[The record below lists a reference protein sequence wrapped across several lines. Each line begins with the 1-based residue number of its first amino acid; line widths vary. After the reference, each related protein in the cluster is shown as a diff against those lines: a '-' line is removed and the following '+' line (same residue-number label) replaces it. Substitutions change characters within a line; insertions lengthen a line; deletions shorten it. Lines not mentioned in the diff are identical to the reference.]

1 MIDTAPQAAFSRLP
15 VSVDLTLLLQA
26 LAQID
31 SRAWT
36 AHFNTGYYQGD
47 WSGVA
52 LISPADARVELGP
65 GAGAAVKRDAWV
77 QDTRWATALRGL
89 DLDIRTA
96 RLLRLGPGGR
106 IHEHRDYDLGV
117 PDADRRLH
125 IPLLSPGEVDFMLD
139 GQRIPMQAGELW
151 FLDLAR
157 PHSVDNWDT
166 TERVHLVLDCRPND
180 WLLQQIEAGLASTP
194 PAGIGRA
201 ARDFARLRELLVA
214 EPLLSQRLQTLTDPD
229 EFIER
234 TVQLG
239 VERGLC
245 FGAADVRA
253 AMRAGR
259 RRWSDQWKA

>member
-1 MIDTAPQAAFSRLP
+1 MSAVASPVAFSRLP

-31 SRAWT
+31 STAWT

-52 LISPADARVELGP
+52 LIAPADAWVELGP
-65 GAGAAVKRDAWV
+65 GSGAAVKRQAWIEDV
-77 QDTRWATALRGL
+77 RWATALSGL

-96 RLLRLGPGGR
+96 RLLRLGPCGR
-106 IHEHRDYDLGV
+106 IHEHRDYDLDG
-117 PDADRRLH
+117 PEADRRLH
-125 IPLLSPGEVDFMLD
+125 IPLLSPPEVDFMLD

-157 PHSVDNWDT
+157 RHSVDNWGSA
-166 TERVHLVLDCRPND
+166 ERVHLVLDCRPND
-180 WLLQQIEAGLASTP
+180 WLIRQIDAGLASTP
-194 PAGIGRA
+194 VAGVGRA
-201 ARDFARLRELLVA
+201 EEDFSRLRELLLA
-214 EPLLSQRLQTLTDPD
+214 EPLLSQTLQAITDP
-229 EFIER
+229 EAFIER

-245 FGAADVRA
+245 FGPADVRS
-253 AMRAGR
+253 AMREGR
-259 RRWSDQWKA
+259 RRWSQQWKA